1 MQKCWIFSTFFFEL
15 QEEEG
20 DRGTIDDG
28 ESWFYKLLV
37 AREGTS
43 GSRGCNKFVI
53 LIFRIW
59 YVFGLCGC
67 SRKGESIS

>member
-1 MQKCWIFSTFFFEL
+1 ML

-20 DRGTIDDG
+20 DRGKIDGG

-37 AREGTS
+37 DREGTR
-43 GSRGCNKFVI
+43 GSRGCNKFVS

-59 YVFGLCGC
+59 YVFDLCGG
-67 SRKGESIS
+67 SWKGESIS